1 MRVERIV
8 ETVPDASNPLGK
20 VTHVIERYHYSK
32 AEIAIMK
39 SRQAFAEASAAAA
52 TLLQASLTSPDIAKS
67 AEGTTATCSALAK
80 ALIWKIAYL
89 TVKPLEKNY
98 FFDLS
103 QPETVDVERGAHE
116 QPGAAP
122 VPHLDEER
130 IKKLPNLAPTAPATI
145 YDGVSKVLTDE
156 GFEQGETDDEIEHFH
171 HRDAG
176 HEVMV
181 HESGEWAMKS
191 GWDGQITAGETV
203 DDLQVALAEIA

>member
-67 AEGTTATCSALAK
+67 AEGTTATCTALAK
-80 ALIWKIAYL
+80 ALIWKIAYE
-89 TVKPLEKNY
+89 TVQPLRKDY

-103 QPETVDVERGAHE
+103 QAETVDIERSQDDDARSMDEWGRKVSE
-116 QPGAAP
+116 IKRPTSSP
-122 VPHLDEER
+122 VPRRFLTSMSIEFASSR
-130 IKKLPNLAPTAPATI
+130 LPCRPPRSTLA
-145 YDGVSKVLTDE
+145 
-156 GFEQGETDDEIEHFH
+156 
-171 HRDAG
+171 
-176 HEVMV
+176 
-181 HESGEWAMKS
+181 
-191 GWDGQITAGETV
+191 
-203 DDLQVALAEIA
+203 